1 MLGKEILAR
10 AQALL
15 DLRERYGDNL
25 VDMWLKQFGYTVK
38 RRRPKSN
45 GGKEIRYLSEE
56 DHNILNGISRI
67 NDGYSGW
74 IMNTDVSKF
83 AHYCS
88 DEIVKELESWAVDMN
103 EGVGTIL
110 EQITNDSEIVYRLIK
125 DRLDRE
131 SIDEGSCYPTV
142 SSKLGYW
149 MGQNLVSAYQ
159 HFYYEAFN
167 YGNS

>member
-1 MLGKEILAR
+1 MLSKEVFAR

-25 VDMWLKQFGYTVK
+25 VDRWLKQFGYTVK

-56 DHNILNGISRI
+56 DHNILNGIISI
-67 NDGYSGW
+67 NDGYYGW
-74 IMNTDVSKF
+74 IMNADVSKF

-88 DEIVKELESWAVDMN
+88 DEIVKELEARAINEN

-110 EQITNDSEIVYRLIK
+110 EQITNDSEIVYWLIK
-125 DRLDRE
+125 DSLDRK
-131 SIDEGSCYPTV
+131 SIDEGNCYPTV

-159 HFYYEAFN
+159 DFYYEAFN